1 MRTRRRQRFFR
12 IGLELNPAVFQLN
25 EEGMHMPAFSFE
37 KISPPVRR
45 AAGAPVAATSVVPRR
60 RGLIVQIID
69 RFVEVRVKRTVQD
82 KGARHEPKS

>member
-1 MRTRRRQRFFR
+1 LVRV
-12 IGLELNPAVFQLN
+12 GLEHPAVFQLN

>member
-1 MRTRRRQRFFR
+1 
-12 IGLELNPAVFQLN
+12 VFQLN

-69 RFVEVRVKRTVQD
+69 RFVEVRVKRTGVNE
-82 KGARHEPKS
+82 KAARHAPKS